1 MTAATHA
8 DTRARLR
15 DIYAGAHEQT
25 LHPNALG
32 WPGRPDER
40 ELEFISRVVFDRP
53 GMAREGC
60 AYLVKELAQLA
71 EIERHL
77 SAVFGI
83 ITSQLGADTSPISA
97 GYDLHHALSCFAAE
111 EYLHADF
118 FYRYVRELAGED
130 VKLADSRF
138 SERLALYQADDSPYV
153 KLAAMCM
160 AAYIGESVI
169 TVFEKRTAHLDPG
182 REHFLT
188 KLLWAHGMDEA
199 RHVQVDHVVLE
210 HIMPSFSEAERRR
223 AFEIFAGTEDHNFE
237 LAGRFKQLIL
247 DVFSVDHTVDN
258 PAWDMQLR
266 LTSAFRQAMTDT
278 WPPSPVEERLDD
290 ETRKLLR
297 DFAGADRV
305 PRPPKQG
312 RDPALAGGIEWVHAR
327 PSPRDH
333 NRGTT
338 AWAPRPPAPATRRT
352 RLPARWGGRPRP

>member
-1 MTAATHA
+1 MTVTTHTDAPA
-8 DTRARLR
+8 DHVGTRARLR
-15 DIYAGAHEQT
+15 DIYAAAHEQT

-40 ELEFISRVVFDRP
+40 ELDFISHVVYGRP

-83 ITSQLGADTSPISA
+83 ITAQLGADTSPISD

-118 FYRYVRELAGED
+118 FYRYVRELAD
-130 VKLADSRF
+130 TDIKLADSLF
-138 SERLALYQADDSPYV
+138 SERLALYQGDDSPYV

-210 HIMPSFSEAERRR
+210 CIMPSFSEAEQRR
-223 AFEIFAGTEDHNFE
+223 AFEIFSGTEELNAE
-237 LAGRFKQLIL
+237 LAGRFKQLIV
-247 DVFSVDHTVDN
+247 DVFGVDHTVDN
-258 PAWDMQLR
+258 PAWDVQQS
-266 LTSAFRQAMTDT
+266 LTSVFRQAMTVT
-278 WPPSPVEERLDD
+278 WPPSPVDERMDD
-290 ETRKLLR
+290 ETRKLLHE
-297 DFAGADRV
+297 FAGTDRV
-305 PRPPKQG
+305 HP
-312 RDPALAGGIEWVHAR
+312 
-327 PSPRDH
+327 
-333 NRGTT
+333 
-338 AWAPRPPAPATRRT
+338 
-352 RLPARWGGRPRP
+352 